1 MSFVISPKLSYD
13 DALAYIASLAPRGWR
28 LGLDRMAEFAR
39 KANLPDALGS
49 PGGPQYIHIA
59 GTNGKGTVT
68 AFVQSILV
76 EHGYR
81 TGAFF
86 SPFVYDPRER
96 IQFGRDYIPEQA
108 MADLTARLIPIAEAF
123 SQTEF
128 GGITEFE
135 FKTALGFLFWKE
147 MKCDWV
153 ALEVGLGGRLDAT
166 NIIIPRAAVV
176 TSISLDHTSVLG
188 GTHAEIAFEKAGIV
202 KAGVPVVT
210 GQLGE
215 DASRVV
221 GEAAAHAGSQLWRLG
236 HEVLVENSV
245 VTTPGRTYDDLQPA
259 LKGKYVPA
267 NMAVAIA
274 ALEAAGVDLDSGS
287 VQRGVHRATLP
298 GRFELRCFQ
307 GRQVVLDGAHNAEA
321 AEALRESLS
330 ETFPECRLVLITGMV
345 QGHDPLDFY
354 GPLLKMT
361 SAVHIAPI
369 DFHRAVDPAD
379 LERVLRPRVAN
390 THAHCS
396 VGEAIDAAMVDC
408 EPDDILLVTGSFYL
422 VGEVGKQLTNLGD
435 RQQPAALQ

>member
-1 MSFVISPKLSYD
+1 MTYQE
-13 DALAYIASLAPRGWR
+13 ALDYIASLAPRGWR

-39 KANLPDALGS
+39 RANLSDALGS

-96 IQFGRDYIPEQA
+96 IQFGREYIPAHA
-108 MADLTARLIPIAEAF
+108 MTDLTARLIPIAEAF
-123 SQTEF
+123 SETEF

-166 NIIIPRAAVV
+166 NIITPRAAVIA
-176 TSISLDHTSVLG
+176 SISLDHTSVLG

-202 KAGVPVVT
+202 KAGVPVVA
-210 GQLGE
+210 GELGE

-221 GEAAAHAGSQLWRLG
+221 REAATHGGSQLWRLG
-236 HEVLVENSV
+236 HEVMVENGL
-245 VTTPGRTYDDLQPA
+245 VTTPGRTYAGLQPA
-259 LKGKYVPA
+259 LRGKYVA
-267 NMAVAIA
+267 NNMAVAIA
-274 ALEAAGVDLDSGS
+274 ALEAAGVGLDEAS
-287 VQRGVHRATLP
+287 VQRGVNRATLP
-298 GRFELRCFQ
+298 GRFELRCFR
-307 GRQVVLDGAHNAEA
+307 GRQAVLDGAHNAEA
-321 AEALRESLS
+321 AEALRESLN
-330 ETFPECRLVLITGMV
+330 TAFPGRGLVLITGMV
-345 QGHDPLDFY
+345 QGHEPLDFY
-354 GPLLKMT
+354 GPLLEATK
-361 SAVHIAPI
+361 AVHIAPI
-369 DFHRAVDPAD
+369 DFHRALDPAD
-379 LERVLRPRVAN
+379 LEKVLRPRVAN

-396 VGEAIDAAMVDC
+396 VGEAIDAAAEDCGVD
-408 EPDDILLVTGSFYL
+408 DLLLVTGSFYL
-422 VGEVGKQLTNLGD
+422 VGEVGNAMSAQTL
-435 RQQPAALQ
+435 